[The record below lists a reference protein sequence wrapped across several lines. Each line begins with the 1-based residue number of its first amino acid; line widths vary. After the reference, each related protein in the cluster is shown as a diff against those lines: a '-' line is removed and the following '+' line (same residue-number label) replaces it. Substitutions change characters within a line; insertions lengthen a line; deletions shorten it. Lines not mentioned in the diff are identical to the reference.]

1 MPVDLII
8 SRNSSGQNIQDRLIN
23 DQLGINHG
31 EVTNNVTSL
40 EEIFYIR
47 HTGTALIENLKVYL
61 DGLAELLAWA
71 DANAG
76 DGLLIDADNDQT
88 YEANIK
94 TGVGDSLANAINIGD
109 INPAEEKIIRVKI
122 KVPSGESTI
131 GARNFNLKYNYDFTI

>member
-8 SRNSSGQNIQDRLIN
+8 SRSSSGANIQDRLIN

-31 EVTNNVTSL
+31 EVTNNVTTL

-61 DGLAELLAWA
+61 EGLSELLTWA
-71 DANAG
+71 DDNAG
-76 DGLLIDADNDQT
+76 DGLLIDSDNDQT
-88 YEANIK
+88 YESNVK
-94 TGVGDSLANAINIGD
+94 TGVGDSLANAINLGD

-122 KVPSGESTI
+122 KVPSGESSE
-131 GARNFNLKYNYDFTI
+131 GVRNFNLKFNYDNTI

>member
-23 DQLGINHG
+23 DQVGINHG

-47 HTGTALIENLKVYL
+47 HTGTELIENLKVYM
-61 DGLAELLAWA
+61 DGLSELLEWA

-76 DGLLIDADNDQT
+76 DGLLIDSNNDQNFDS
-88 YEANIK
+88 NIK
-94 TGVGDSLANAINIGD
+94 TGVGDSLANAIDIGD

-131 GARNFNLKYNYDFTI
+131 GARNFNLKFNYDNTI